1 MKKMI
6 CVAIVLSFVLSLA
19 ACSGKAPQPK
29 IEPDAGLA
37 AQCLES
43 MINAETVE
51 NMKEYMT
58 EDSQSRAQEMFD
70 YYNVKDTTVQ
80 AEYKCHCN
88 GYDVFSYVV
97 ENADG
102 EKLEDGVAMF
112 VREENGYKLC
122 VNADAQAKLIETL
135 KCHTCSGSGTIVTGN
150 PTACSA
156 CGGVGTQYIPN
167 AYFDTALNMWMGQTI
182 ACAGCGGSG
191 QIGVGGTVACGTC
204 GGIGLLFG

>member
-6 CVAIVLSFVLSLA
+6 CVAIVLCFVLSLA
-19 ACSGKAPQPK
+19 ACGGKAPQPK

-102 EKLEDGVAMF
+102 EKLEDGVFATTYEDGTR
-112 VREENGYKLC
+112 VI
-122 VNADAQAKLIETL
+122 VNYNKN
-135 KCHTCSGSGTIVTGN
+135 SVS
-150 PTACSA
+150 
-156 CGGVGTQYIPN
+156 Y
-167 AYFDTALNMWMGQTI
+167 
-182 ACAGCGGSG
+182 
-191 QIGVGGTVACGTC
+191 GGTHVHAFQV
-204 GGIGLLFG
+204 L